1 MLKNEIGKKR
11 IIKIAHRGAS
21 AYEPENTLR
30 AFEEAIR
37 LGADMIELDVRLS
50 KDREL
55 VVIHD
60 NRLERTTN
68 GFGFV
73 GDKTL
78 AELKTLDAGRGEKI
92 PTLREVLNTTKG
104 RTRLVIE
111 LKEEGTEEP
120 ALDLIRESGSAD
132 EVIVVSFSPVILREV
147 KELSGANISIK
158 TGAIYFMSANPIR
171 MAKESSADAIA
182 PYHHFVT
189 KRLVKEAHKNNL
201 IVIPWTVDSKSRAQ
215 KLIEM
220 GVDGI
225 VSNRPDLI

>member
-1 MLKNEIGKKR
+1 MLKNEIGKRR

-50 KDREL
+50 KDGEL

-60 NRLERTTN
+60 DRLERTTD

-92 PTLREVLNTTKG
+92 PTLREVLDITKG
-104 RTRLVIE
+104 RARLVIE

-120 ALDLIRESGSAD
+120 ALGLIRESGSAD
-132 EVIVVSFSPVILREV
+132 EVIVVSFNLVILRKV
-147 KELSGANISIK
+147 KELSRDIR

-171 MAKESSADAIA
+171 MAKECSADAIA
-182 PYHHFVT
+182 PYHDFVT
-189 KRLVKEAHKNNL
+189 KVSVKEAHENNL
-201 IVIPWTVDSKSRAQ
+201 IVIPWTVDSKSRAEE
-215 KLIEM
+215 LIEM

-225 VSNRPDLI
+225 VSNKPDLI

>member
-37 LGADMIELDVRLS
+37 LGADMIELDVRFS
-50 KDREL
+50 KDREP

-60 NRLERTTN
+60 DRLERTTD

-92 PTLREVLNTTKG
+92 PTLREVLDITKG
-104 RTRLVIE
+104 RARLVIE
-111 LKEEGTEEP
+111 LKEEGTEEF

-132 EVIVVSFSPVILREV
+132 EVIVVSFSLAILRKV
-147 KELSGANISIK
+147 KELSRDIR
-158 TGAIYFMSANPIR
+158 TGVIYFMSANPIR
-171 MAKESSADAIA
+171 RAKESSADTIA
-182 PYHHFVT
+182 PYHYFVT
-189 KRLVKEAHKNNL
+189 KALVKEAHENNL

-215 KLIEM
+215 KLIKM

>member
-1 MLKNEIGKKR
+1 MLKNEIGKRR

-50 KDREL
+50 KDGEL

-60 NRLERTTN
+60 DRLERTTD

-92 PTLREVLNTTKG
+92 PTLREVLDITKG
-104 RTRLVIE
+104 RARLVIE
-111 LKEEGTEEP
+111 LKEEGTEEL
-120 ALDLIRESGSAD
+120 ALNLIRESGSTD
-132 EVIVVSFSPVILREV
+132 EVIVVSFSLAILRKV
-147 KELSGANISIK
+147 KELSRDIK

-171 MAKESSADAIA
+171 RVKESSADAIA
-182 PYHHFVT
+182 PYHYFVT
-189 KRLVKEAHKNNL
+189 KALVKEAHENNL

-225 VSNRPDLI
+225 VSNKPDLI